1 MEIVWNKLVT
11 TKVVKEERDLED
23 LSKKELIDL
32 VKDLNNKNKSSLWTI
47 GKIWKPIQP
56 NPLNPDDTLIRKQT
70 NIQFTNE
77 CKHDYRNVITDFTPP
92 LRQCRKCWHYTSKL
106 SFNI

>member
-11 TKVVKEERDLED
+11 TKVLKEERDLED
-23 LSKKELIDL
+23 LSKKELIEL
-32 VKDLNNKNKSSLWTI
+32 IKELNNKNKSSLWTI
-47 GKIWKPIQP
+47 GTIGKPIQP
-56 NPLNPDDTLIRKQT
+56 FQIDVLKRNLMDIKIIKD
-70 NIQFTNE
+70 

-106 SFNI
+106 SFNS